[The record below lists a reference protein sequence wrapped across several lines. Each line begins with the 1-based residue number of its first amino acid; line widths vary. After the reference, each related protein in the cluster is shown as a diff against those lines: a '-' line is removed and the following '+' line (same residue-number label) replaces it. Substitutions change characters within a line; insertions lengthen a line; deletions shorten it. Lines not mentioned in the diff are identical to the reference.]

1 MRKIIILLLLLCV
14 GLTARAQK
22 VISLNDAILIAQQNS
37 YDAQLARFSFLSS
50 YWAYKSFRAELLPS
64 VSLTGGHELRP
75 PGWRQET
82 PRMVES
88 TMWIIIPSPI
98 R

>member
-50 YWAYKSFRAELLPS
+50 FGLISRF
-64 VSLTGGHELRP
+64 GQNCCLR
-75 PGWRQET
+75 
-82 PRMVES
+82 
-88 TMWIIIPSPI
+88 
-98 R
+98 